1 MELLLVGDPQL
12 YTRVKQREER
22 CVSGL
27 GGRLLDADDKR
38 GLVLDAAERVFCR
51 LGHARTTMGALAAE
65 AGVTRPTIYAYFPS
79 KDDVFAALAD
89 RVRQEFLTLQE
100 EADTSSPRETARGTL
115 TAYLDAYVR
124 HFGVLTIIA
133 AQAQVDPGMRRLREE
148 IHSRANRRHARF
160 VERLVAAGQARTP
173 VPPAVVAEAVTGVVM
188 RFAEQA
194 AADPGRQPGL
204 TAELVALY
212 TRLVDLS

>member
-1 MELLLVGDPQL
+1 M
-12 YTRVKQREER
+12 
-22 CVSGL
+22 SGL

-79 KDDVFAALAD
+79 KDDVFTALAG

-100 EADTSSPRETARGTL
+100 EADTSSPGETVRSTL

-133 AQAQVDPGMRRLREE
+133 AQAQVDPGLRRLRED

-160 VERLVAAGQARTP
+160 VERLVAAGRAHTP
-173 VPPAVVAEAVTGVVM
+173 VPPPVVAEAVTGVVM

-194 AADPGRQPGL
+194 AAEPGRQPEL
-204 TAELVALY
+204 TAALVALY
-212 TRLVDLS
+212 TRLVELR

>member
-1 MELLLVGDPQL
+1 
-12 YTRVKQREER
+12 
-22 CVSGL
+22 VSGL
-27 GGRLLDADDKR
+27 GGRSLDVEDKR
-38 GLVLDAAERVFCR
+38 GLVLDAAERVFVR

-89 RVRQEFLTLQE
+89 RVREEFLTLQE

-133 AQAQVDPGMRRLREE
+133 AQARVDPGMRRLRAEL
-148 IHSRANRRHARF
+148 HARANRRHARF
-160 VERLVAAGQARTP
+160 VERLVAQGLARP
-173 VPPAVVAEAVTGVVM
+173 PIPPALVAEAVTGVVM
-188 RFAEQA
+188 RFAEESA
-194 AADPGRQPGL
+194 ATPERQPEL
-204 TAELVALY
+204 TAALVELY
-212 TRLVDLS
+212 TGLLDLR